1 MHATLLEPSETFD
14 LPPEWAP
21 QSGVMLTWP
30 HEGTIWA
37 DMLDDIDAVFTNVAK
52 QIALREKV
60 IITCFDK
67 RHEQHIVSLLEKNGV
82 YLHNVATF
90 LAPCDDVWVRDHGPL
105 TVFKQGKPVL
115 LDFTFNGWGSKYP
128 AEQDNEITRAL
139 HTQLAFANT
148 AIMSLDIVL
157 EGGAIET
164 DGKGTL
170 LTTSSCLLAKTRNP
184 NLSKAD
190 IAEKL
195 RQLLGMQRVLWLEHG
210 HLAGDDTD
218 GHIDTLARFTD
229 AHTIC
234 YITCSDPADEHY
246 ADLKAM
252 EKELQQFKDYEGN
265 PYKLV
270 PLPWPTAQYAKYD
283 GRRLPVTYANFLII
297 NGAVLVPTYN
307 DPADAEALRI
317 IAQCFPQH
325 EIVAI
330 DCAPAV
336 QWYGSLH
343 CMTMQLPEGVL
354 A

>member
-1 MHATLLEPSETFD
+1 MHAIALEPSQSFD

-37 DMLDDIDAVFTNVAK
+37 EMLAEIDAVFANVAK
-52 QIALREKV
+52 EIASREKV

-67 RHEQHIVSLLEKNGV
+67 THEQHILSLLEQNGV

-105 TVFKQGKPVL
+105 TVFREGQALL
-115 LDFTFNGWGSKYP
+115 LDFTFNGWGNKYP
-128 AEQDNEITRAL
+128 ADQDNEISRTL
-139 HTQLAFANT
+139 HTQHAFGET
-148 AIMSLDIVL
+148 ILSSLDMVL

-164 DGKGTL
+164 DGHGTL
-170 LTTSSCLLAKTRNP
+170 LTTSSCLLSKTRNP
-184 NLSKAD
+184 RLSKSD
-190 IAEKL
+190 IADKL
-195 RQLLGMQRVLWLEHG
+195 RQLLGMQRILWLEHG
-210 HLAGDDTD
+210 HLVGDDTD

-229 AHTIC
+229 PHTIC
-234 YITCSDPADEHY
+234 YITCDDENDEHY
-246 ADLKAM
+246 AELKAM
-252 EKELQQFKDYEGN
+252 EEELRQLKDYEGN
-265 PYKLV
+265 AYKLI
-270 PLPWPTAQYAKYD
+270 PLPWPKPQYAKFD

-297 NGAVLVPTYN
+297 NGAVLMPIYN
-307 DPADAEALRI
+307 DPADAEALKI

-325 EIVAI
+325 EIVPI

-343 CMTMQLPEGVL
+343 CMTMQLPKGVL